1 MEKQIDV
8 PVYQVITARSAD
20 RQYTYTGPAG
30 LERGTLVTVPFGR
43 RTVRGVIVASGGPVR
58 PDMKTLEPVDG
69 TLPPIPAELMDS
81 LEELADYYMVP
92 LGTML
97 QTALPPALM
106 KDLPVSYRATGKRL
120 PLVLTED
127 ELIVMAMLRES
138 PCRLTN
144 MVQKL
149 GRSAT
154 GLLKGLEKMGLV
166 ERSID
171 LSDELVD
178 SVKRRAVVP
187 VGEPDERQLAELK
200 KRAPRQA
207 EVLRSIL
214 SERSAP
220 FHLMSELAARFKCGY
235 GLFRSLEQKGLVRT
249 FYDFKSLVN
258 GDRHFREYLQLTA
271 EQESFT
277 EQYNREPGR
286 IHVLLGITGSGK
298 SECYLRCADTVI
310 AGGGRV
316 LYLVPEIGLT
326 PAAIS
331 RLRVR
336 FGSDVAIIHSG
347 LSASQRLSEWLR
359 ILQGRVS
366 IVVGTR
372 SAAFAPVPD
381 LKLIVVDEEH
391 DDSYK
396 QGTHPRYNAV
406 HTLLFRARKAGAGVI
421 LGSASPTVE
430 SYHHA
435 REGRYVF
442 TRLRERVGGGK
453 LPNVQIVDMKA
464 EFEAA
469 KGQKPLL
476 SRILKDSIGKT
487 LEAGRQVLLF
497 LNRRGYAPF
506 LLCRKCGHVEQCPHC
521 SVTLTVHTGHQTAPL
536 RCHYCDYGKDLPHV
550 CPRCSDAF
558 IQMMGFGTQR
568 VEQRLGKLYPEAVI
582 FRADRDTMTSRD
594 SFRQL
599 NDRMLAGE
607 VDILIGTQ
615 MIAKGHHFPGVD
627 LVGILDADSG
637 LQFPDFRSRERTFS
651 LMMQVSGRAG
661 REAGEGSV
669 LVQTYQAD
677 NPVFESLLAHD
688 YEGFMQRELIYRKR
702 TAYPPFGHM
711 IAVEVRGK
719 VESAVH
725 DCAVALAARLSTV
738 AGEPVQVLGPVAS
751 GIYRLK
757 GWFRQAVLIRG
768 PERGPVR
775 RTVKKTLGS
784 FNPGTDDVRLT
795 IDVDPRQF

>member
-1 MEKQIDV
+1 M

-30 LERGTLVTVPFGR
+30 LKRGTLVTVPFGR
-43 RTVRGVIVASGGPVR
+43 RTVRGVIVTSGGPAR
-58 PDMKTLEPVDG
+58 PDMKMLEPVDG
-69 TLPPIPAELMDS
+69 TLPPIPAELLDT

-106 KDLPVSYRATGKRL
+106 KDLPVRYRATGKRL
-120 PLVLTED
+120 PLVLTDD
-127 ELIVMAMLRES
+127 ELQLMAILQES
-138 PCRLTN
+138 PR
-144 MVQKL
+144 KL
-149 GRSAT
+149 VNLEHKIGRHAAD
-154 GLLKGLEKMGLV
+154 LVKGLERMGLV
-166 ERSID
+166 ERFID
-171 LSDELVD
+171 LSDQLVD

-187 VGEPDERQLAELK
+187 VGVPDAGQLVELE

-220 FHLMSELAARFKCGY
+220 FHLMAELAARFNCGY
-235 GLFRSLEQKGLVRT
+235 GLFRSLEEKGFVRT

-258 GDRHFREYLQLTA
+258 GDRHFREYLQLTT
-271 EQESFT
+271 EQQAFT
-277 EQYNREPGR
+277 ERFNGEPGR

-298 SECYLRCADTVI
+298 SECYLRCADMVI
-310 AGGGRV
+310 GQGGRV

-347 LSASQRLSEWLR
+347 LTASQRLSEWLR
-359 ILQGRVS
+359 IVQGRVS

-381 LKLIVVDEEH
+381 LKLVIVDEEH

-406 HTLLFRARKAGAGVI
+406 HALLFRARKAGAGVI

-453 LPNVQIVDMKA
+453 LPTIQIVDMKA

-469 KGQKPLL
+469 AGRKPLL
-476 SRILKDSIGKT
+476 SRALKDSIGET
-487 LEAGRQVLLF
+487 LNAGRQVLLF

-521 SVTLTVHTGHQTAPL
+521 SVTLTVHTGHRTAPL
-536 RCHYCDYGKDLPHV
+536 RCHYCDYGRDLPHV

-568 VEQRLGKLYPEAVI
+568 VEQRLGKLFPEAEIV
-582 FRADRDTMTSRD
+582 RADRDTMTSRD

-599 NDRMLAGE
+599 NERMLSGE
-607 VDILIGTQ
+607 IHILIGTQ

-627 LVGILDADSG
+627 LVGILDADAG

-661 REAGEGSV
+661 READVGNV

-688 YEGFMQRELIYRKR
+688 YEGFMKQELTFRKR

-719 VESAVH
+719 VEKAVQG
-725 DCAVALAARLSTV
+725 CAVALADRLSTI
-738 AGEPVQVLGPVAS
+738 AGKPVQVLGPVAS

-775 RTVKKTLGS
+775 NVVKKGVAS
-784 FNPGTDDVRLT
+784 FQLTSDDVRLT

>member
-20 RQYTYTGPAG
+20 RQYTHTGPAG

-258 GDRHFREYLQLTA
+258 GDRHFRDSQKIHPGLRASGGGIQ
-271 EQESFT
+271 
-277 EQYNREPGR
+277 PGR
-286 IHVLLGITGSGK
+286 CGICGHP
-298 SECYLRCADTVI
+298 
-310 AGGGRV
+310 GGAERD
-316 LYLVPEIGLT
+316 P
-326 PAAIS
+326 
-331 RLRVR
+331 
-336 FGSDVAIIHSG
+336 F
-347 LSASQRLSEWLR
+347 
-359 ILQGRVS
+359 
-366 IVVGTR
+366 
-372 SAAFAPVPD
+372 
-381 LKLIVVDEEH
+381 H
-391 DDSYK
+391 DDRRRSCRTCRSY
-396 QGTHPRYNAV
+396 
-406 HTLLFRARKAGAGVI
+406 LLHRVFAQ
-421 LGSASPTVE
+421 
-430 SYHHA
+430 HA
-435 REGRYVF
+435 
-442 TRLRERVGGGK
+442 
-453 LPNVQIVDMKA
+453 D
-464 EFEAA
+464 
-469 KGQKPLL
+469 
-476 SRILKDSIGKT
+476 
-487 LEAGRQVLLF
+487 
-497 LNRRGYAPF
+497 RGAPF
-506 LLCRKCGHVEQCPHC
+506 
-521 SVTLTVHTGHQTAPL
+521 
-536 RCHYCDYGKDLPHV
+536 
-550 CPRCSDAF
+550 
-558 IQMMGFGTQR
+558 
-568 VEQRLGKLYPEAVI
+568 
-582 FRADRDTMTSRD
+582 
-594 SFRQL
+594 
-599 NDRMLAGE
+599 
-607 VDILIGTQ
+607 
-615 MIAKGHHFPGVD
+615 PG
-627 LVGILDADSG
+627 L
-637 LQFPDFRSRERTFS
+637 
-651 LMMQVSGRAG
+651 
-661 REAGEGSV
+661 
-669 LVQTYQAD
+669 
-677 NPVFESLLAHD
+677 
-688 YEGFMQRELIYRKR
+688 
-702 TAYPPFGHM
+702 
-711 IAVEVRGK
+711 
-719 VESAVH
+719 
-725 DCAVALAARLSTV
+725 
-738 AGEPVQVLGPVAS
+738 
-751 GIYRLK
+751 
-757 GWFRQAVLIRG
+757 
-768 PERGPVR
+768 
-775 RTVKKTLGS
+775 
-784 FNPGTDDVRLT
+784 
-795 IDVDPRQF
+795 